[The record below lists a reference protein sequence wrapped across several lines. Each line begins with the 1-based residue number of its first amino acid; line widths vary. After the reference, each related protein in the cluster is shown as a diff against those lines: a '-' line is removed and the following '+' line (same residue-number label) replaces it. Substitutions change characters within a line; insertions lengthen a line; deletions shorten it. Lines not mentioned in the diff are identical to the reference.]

1 MTDVKNPT
9 SPAFKAFVDASV
21 RRPTL
26 LLNLSSLRS
35 LWRLL
40 HGDLF
45 SKASSSLLLFILTFV
60 YYDAQAG
67 AMGALF
73 AAVLLYPLDVVKTR
87 RQVDVDNSKEEE
99 QELDA
104 EAKAK
109 ALAARKK
116 KAHNLLVAVWL
127 IYRQE
132 GVEGLFAGLSS
143 KVVHTVSSN
152 FAYFYWYSFL
162 KTAVEKHSST
172 PITTGMSLLMAST
185 AGALNMS
192 MTLPLEMINT
202 RAQIQPSDD
211 ESSDADDKG
220 EQKEKDANRRTMWG
234 LAKEI
239 YAEDGLL
246 SFWKG
251 FIPSLVLVSN
261 PSINYTIFD
270 KLKLQLQHSKMAA
283 SGAKRISSLTALE
296 AFILAAIAKAVA
308 TIVTYPV
315 IRAKVLMQAQKKQVA
330 GYHKSSHGHH
340 HAEMGNS
347 MVQVLKRIGEL
358 EGPSGYFKGCS
369 AQLFNT
375 VLKSALLVMTKEQ
388 ITKYT
393 MRVLYMLRRN
403 AGPKAI
409 EAAKA

>member
-1 MTDVKNPT
+1 MADVKNPT
-9 SPAFKAFVDASV
+9 SPAFKAFVDAS
-21 RRPTL
+21 
-26 LLNLSSLRS
+26 
-35 LWRLL
+35 
-40 HGDLF
+40 
-45 SKASSSLLLFILTFV
+45 
-60 YYDAQAG
+60 AG

-87 RQVDVDNSKEEE
+87 RQ
-99 QELDA
+99 
-104 EAKAK
+104 AKAV
-109 ALAARKK
+109 ALRKK

-143 KVVHTVSSN
+143 KVVHTVTSN

-172 PITTGMSLLMAST
+172 PITTSMSLLMAST

-211 ESSDADDKG
+211 ESSDADDKKDD
-220 EQKEKDANRRTMWG
+220 KEPQRRTMWG
-234 LAKEI
+234 IAKEI
-239 YAEDGLL
+239 YAEDGLM

-283 SGAKRISSLTALE
+283 SNAKRVSSLTALE

-308 TIVTYPV
+308 TIVTYPI
-315 IRAKVLMQAQKKQVA
+315 IRAKVLMQAQKKQIA
-330 GYHKSSHGHH
+330 GHQKSSHGHHH

-358 EGPSGYFKGCS
+358 EGPTGYFKGCS

-375 VLKSALLVMTKEQ
+375 VIKSALLVMTKEQ

>member
-1 MTDVKNPT
+1 MDTCGCPSRVSQLACGTLCPPSRNIRPTSARRAATSSQHSLVRALAARSMAAPSSSAT
-9 SPAFKAFVDASV
+9 SPAFKAFVDAS
-21 RRPTL
+21 
-26 LLNLSSLRS
+26 
-35 LWRLL
+35 
-40 HGDLF
+40 
-45 SKASSSLLLFILTFV
+45 
-60 YYDAQAG
+60 AG

-73 AAVLLYPLDVVKTR
+73 AAVLLYPLDVAKTR
-87 RQVDVDNSKEEE
+87 RQVDVAD
-99 QELDA
+99 QQD
-104 EAKAK
+104 
-109 ALAARKK
+109 AARRKE
-116 KAHNLLVAVWL
+116 ARNLLAAVWL
-127 IYRQE
+127 IYRRE
-132 GVEGLFAGLSS
+132 GADGLFAGLSS
-143 KVVHTVSSN
+143 KVAHTVSSN

-162 KTAVEKHSST
+162 KAAAERQARA
-172 PITTGMSLLMAST
+172 PITTGTSLLVASA

-202 RAQIQPSDD
+202 RAQILPSDD
-211 ESSDADDKG
+211 EADADADKD
-220 EQKEKDANRRTMWG
+220 KDQDGRRSMWG

-283 SGAKRISSLTALE
+283 TNATRVSSLTALE

-330 GYHKSSHGHH
+330 GQQKTSHAHH

-347 MVQVLKRIGEL
+347 MLQVLKRIGEL

-393 MRVLYMLRRN
+393 MRVLYMLRRD
-403 AGPKAI
+403 AAPKAI

>member
-1 MTDVKNPT
+1 MADKSPT
-9 SPAFKAFVDASV
+9 SPAFKAFVDAS
-21 RRPTL
+21 
-26 LLNLSSLRS
+26 
-35 LWRLL
+35 
-40 HGDLF
+40 
-45 SKASSSLLLFILTFV
+45 
-60 YYDAQAG
+60 AG

-87 RQVDVDNSKEEE
+87 RQVDVDDSKEEE
-99 QELDA
+99 TE
-104 EAKAK
+104 EAKNK
-109 ALAARKK
+109 AIELRKK
-116 KAHNLLVAVWL
+116 KAHNLLAAVWL

-132 GVEGLFAGLSS
+132 GVEGIFAGLSS

-162 KTAVEKHSST
+162 KTAVEKHSSK

-211 ESSDADDKG
+211 ESSDSD
-220 EQKEKDANRRTMWG
+220 EKNKDTTPPSRTMWG
-234 LAKEI
+234 IAKEI
-239 YAEDGLL
+239 YAEDGLT

-270 KLKLQLQHSKMAA
+270 KLKLQLQHSKMVATNA
-283 SGAKRISSLTALE
+283 TRMSSLTALE

-308 TIVTYPV
+308 TIITYPV
-315 IRAKVLMQAQKKQVA
+315 IRAKVLMQAQKKHITGQK
-330 GYHKSSHGHH
+330 KSPHGHH

-393 MRVLYMLRRN
+393 MRVLYLLRQN

>member
-1 MTDVKNPT
+1 MADVKNPT
-9 SPAFKAFVDASV
+9 SPAFKAFVDAS
-21 RRPTL
+21 
-26 LLNLSSLRS
+26 
-35 LWRLL
+35 
-40 HGDLF
+40 
-45 SKASSSLLLFILTFV
+45 
-60 YYDAQAG
+60 AG

-87 RQVDVDNSKEEE
+87 RQVDVDDSKEEQDE
-99 QELDA
+99 

-116 KAHNLLVAVWL
+116 KANNLLLAVWL
-127 IYRQE
+127 IYRRE
-132 GVEGLFAGLSS
+132 GVEGLFAGLGS

-211 ESSDADDKG
+211 EASDADDKG
-220 EQKEKDANRRTMWG
+220 EQKKPPSRTMWS
-234 LAKEI
+234 LAQEI

-261 PSINYTIFD
+261 PSINYTVFD

-283 SGAKRISSLTALE
+283 SNAKRVSSLTALE
-296 AFILAAIAKAVA
+296 AFILAAIAKAIA
-308 TIVTYPV
+308 TIITYPI

-330 GYHKSSHGHH
+330 GPQKSSSGQHH

-347 MVQVLKRIGEL
+347 MVQ
-358 EGPSGYFKGCS
+358 
-369 AQLFNT
+369 LFNT
-375 VLKSALLVMTKEQ
+375 VIKSALLVMTKEQ

-393 MRVLYMLRRN
+393 MRVLYLLRRD

>member
-1 MTDVKNPT
+1 
-9 SPAFKAFVDASV
+9 
-21 RRPTL
+21 
-26 LLNLSSLRS
+26 
-35 LWRLL
+35 
-40 HGDLF
+40 
-45 SKASSSLLLFILTFV
+45 
-60 YYDAQAG
+60 
-67 AMGALF
+67 MGALF

-87 RQVDVDNSKEEE
+87 RQVDVDDSKETGE
-99 QELDA
+99 QDA

-109 ALAARKK
+109 AVELRKK
-116 KAHNLLVAVWL
+116 KARNMLVTCWL
-127 IYRQE
+127 IYRHE
-132 GVEGLFAGLSS
+132 GLEGLFAGLSS
-143 KVVHTVSSN
+143 KMVHTVSSN

-211 ESSDADDKG
+211 ESSDSDDKT
-220 EQKEKDANRRTMWG
+220 EAKEVHHRGMWE

-239 YAEDGLL
+239 YAEDGLQ

-251 FIPSLVLVSN
+251 FIPSMVLVSN

-270 KLKLQLQHSKMAA
+270 KLKLRLQMSKMAA
-283 SGAKRISSLTALE
+283 SNAARVSSLTALE
-296 AFILAAIAKAVA
+296 AFLLAAIAKAVA

-315 IRAKVLMQAQKKQVA
+315 IRAKVLMQAQKKQLGGKQAV
-330 GYHKSSHGHH
+330 SGHH
-340 HAEMGNS
+340 HHHAKMGNS
-347 MVQVLKRIGEL
+347 MVQVLRRIGEL

-375 VLKSALLVMTKEQ
+375 VIKSALLVMTKEQ

-403 AGPKAI
+403 ATPQAAL

>member
-1 MTDVKNPT
+1 MADKNPT
-9 SPAFKAFVDASV
+9 SPAFKAFVDAS
-21 RRPTL
+21 
-26 LLNLSSLRS
+26 
-35 LWRLL
+35 
-40 HGDLF
+40 
-45 SKASSSLLLFILTFV
+45 
-60 YYDAQAG
+60 AG

-87 RQVDVDNSKEEE
+87 RQVDVDDSKEEE
-99 QELDA
+99 TE

-109 ALAARKK
+109 AVELRKK
-116 KAHNLLVAVWL
+116 KTHNLLWL
-127 IYRQE
+127 C
-132 GVEGLFAGLSS
+132 GSSTASKDS

-211 ESSDADDKG
+211 ESSDSDDKN
-220 EQKEKDANRRTMWG
+220 KEKEPQGRTMWG
-234 LAKEI
+234 IAKEI
-239 YAEDGLL
+239 YAEDGLM

-251 FIPSLVLVSN
+251 FIPSLVLARELPDGAGGV
-261 PSINYTIFD
+261 Y
-270 KLKLQLQHSKMAA
+270 
-283 SGAKRISSLTALE
+283 SGGNCQSCGYLI
-296 AFILAAIAKAVA
+296 
-308 TIVTYPV
+308 TYPV
-315 IRAKVLMQAQKKQVA
+315 IRAKVLMQAQKKQIT
-330 GYHKSSHGHH
+330 GQHKSSHGHH

-347 MVQVLKRIGEL
+347 MLQVLKRIGEL

-393 MRVLYMLRRN
+393 MRVLYLLRRN

>member
-1 MTDVKNPT
+1 MTDAKAAT
-9 SPAFKAFVDASV
+9 SPAFKAFVDAS
-21 RRPTL
+21 
-26 LLNLSSLRS
+26 
-35 LWRLL
+35 
-40 HGDLF
+40 
-45 SKASSSLLLFILTFV
+45 
-60 YYDAQAG
+60 AG

-87 RQVDVDNSKEEE
+87 RQVDVDNSKEEGE
-99 QELDA
+99 QDE

-109 ALAARKK
+109 ALEQRKK
-116 KAHNLLVAVWL
+116 KARNLLVACWL

-202 RAQIQPSDD
+202 RAQILPSDD
-211 ESSDADDKG
+211 ESSDAEEKG
-220 EQKEKDANRRTMWG
+220 EQKPQRRTMWG

-283 SGAKRISSLTALE
+283 SNAKRVSSLTALE

-308 TIVTYPV
+308 TIVTYPI
-315 IRAKVLMQAQKKQVA
+315 IRAKVLMQAQKKQIA
-330 GYHKSSHGHH
+330 GQQKGSGHHH

-347 MVQVLKRIGEL
+347 MLQVLKRIGEL
-358 EGPSGYFKGCS
+358 EGPGGYFKGCS

>member
-1 MTDVKNPT
+1 MADKNPT
-9 SPAFKAFVDASV
+9 SPAFKAFVDAS
-21 RRPTL
+21 
-26 LLNLSSLRS
+26 
-35 LWRLL
+35 
-40 HGDLF
+40 
-45 SKASSSLLLFILTFV
+45 
-60 YYDAQAG
+60 AG

-87 RQVDVDNSKEEE
+87 RQVDVDDSKEEE
-99 QELDA
+99 TE

-109 ALAARKK
+109 AVELRKK
-116 KAHNLLVAVWL
+116 KTHNLLMAVWL
-127 IYRQE
+127 IYRQQ

-211 ESSDADDKG
+211 ESSDSDDKN
-220 EQKEKDANRRTMWG
+220 KEKESQGRTMWG
-234 LAKEI
+234 IAKEI
-239 YAEDGLL
+239 YAEDGLM

-283 SGAKRISSLTALE
+283 SNARRVSSLTALE

-308 TIVTYPV
+308 TLITYPV
-315 IRAKVLMQAQKKQVA
+315 IRAKVLMQAQKKQIT
-330 GYHKSSHGHH
+330 GQHKSSHGHH

-347 MVQVLKRIGEL
+347 MLQVLKRIGEL

-393 MRVLYMLRRN
+393 MRVLYLLRRN

>member
-1 MTDVKNPT
+1 MSDIKSPT
-9 SPAFKAFVDASV
+9 SPAFKAFVDAS
-21 RRPTL
+21 
-26 LLNLSSLRS
+26 
-35 LWRLL
+35 
-40 HGDLF
+40 
-45 SKASSSLLLFILTFV
+45 
-60 YYDAQAG
+60 AG

-87 RQVDVDNSKEEE
+87 RQVDVDNSKEE
-99 QELDA
+99 QQMLD
-104 EAKAK
+104 AKAK

-132 GVEGLFAGLSS
+132 GVEGLLAGLSS

-202 RAQIQPSDD
+202 RAQIQSSDD
-211 ESSDADDKG
+211 EASDADDKS
-220 EQKEKDANRRTMWG
+220 EEKDTNRRTMWG

-270 KLKLQLQHSKMAA
+270 KLKLQLQQSKMAA

-296 AFILAAIAKAVA
+296 AFMLAAIAKAVA
-308 TIVTYPV
+308 TIVTYPI
-315 IRAKVLMQAQKKQVA
+315 IRAKVLMQAQKKQIA
-330 GYHKSSHGHH
+330 GQQKSSHGHH

-358 EGPSGYFKGCS
+358 EGPGGYFKGCS

>member
-9 SPAFKAFVDASV
+9 SPAFKAFVDAS
-21 RRPTL
+21 
-26 LLNLSSLRS
+26 
-35 LWRLL
+35 
-40 HGDLF
+40 
-45 SKASSSLLLFILTFV
+45 
-60 YYDAQAG
+60 AG
-67 AMGALF
+67 AVGALF

-87 RQVDVDNSKEEE
+87 RQVDVDDSKEEDKQE
-99 QELDA
+99 QSE

-109 ALAARKK
+109 ALEERKK
-116 KAHNLLVAVWL
+116 KTNNLLVACWL
-127 IYRQE
+127 IHRQE
-132 GVEGLFAGLSS
+132 GIDGLFAGLSS
-143 KVVHTVSSN
+143 KVAHTVSSN

-202 RAQIQPSDD
+202 RAQIQHSDD
-211 ESSDADDKG
+211 EGSDAD
-220 EQKEKDANRRTMWG
+220 EKEEGKKQNRTMWG
-234 LAKEI
+234 IAKEI
-239 YAEDGLL
+239 YAENGLM

-283 SGAKRISSLTALE
+283 SNAKRLSSLSALE

-308 TIVTYPV
+308 TIITYPI
-315 IRAKVLMQAQKKQVA
+315 IRAKVLMQAQKKQVV
-330 GYHKSSHGHH
+330 GQEKSTGSHH
-340 HAEMGNS
+340 HHTNMGDS
-347 MVQVLKRIGEL
+347 MLQVLKRIGEL

-375 VLKSALLVMTKEQ
+375 VIKSALLVMTKEQ

-403 AGPKAI
+403 AAPKAI

>member
-1 MTDVKNPT
+1 MADKNPT
-9 SPAFKAFVDASV
+9 SPAFKAFVDAS
-21 RRPTL
+21 
-26 LLNLSSLRS
+26 
-35 LWRLL
+35 
-40 HGDLF
+40 
-45 SKASSSLLLFILTFV
+45 
-60 YYDAQAG
+60 AG

-87 RQVDVDNSKEEE
+87 RQVDVDDSKEEE
-99 QELDA
+99 TE

-109 ALAARKK
+109 AVELRKK
-116 KAHNLLVAVWL
+116 KTHNLLMAVWL
-127 IYRQE
+127 IYRQQ

-143 KVVHTVSSN
+143 
-152 FAYFYWYSFL
+152 

-211 ESSDADDKG
+211 ESSDSDDKN
-220 EQKEKDANRRTMWG
+220 KEKESQGRTMWG
-234 LAKEI
+234 IAKEI
-239 YAEDGLL
+239 YAEDGLM

-283 SGAKRISSLTALE
+283 SNARRVSSLTALE

-308 TIVTYPV
+308 TLITYPV
-315 IRAKVLMQAQKKQVA
+315 IRAKVLMQAQKKQIT
-330 GYHKSSHGHH
+330 GQHKSSHGHH

-347 MVQVLKRIGEL
+347 MLQVLKRIGEL

-393 MRVLYMLRRN
+393 MRVLYLLRRN

>member
-1 MTDVKNPT
+1 
-9 SPAFKAFVDASV
+9 
-21 RRPTL
+21 
-26 LLNLSSLRS
+26 
-35 LWRLL
+35 
-40 HGDLF
+40 
-45 SKASSSLLLFILTFV
+45 
-60 YYDAQAG
+60 
-67 AMGALF
+67 MGALF

-87 RQVDVDNSKEEE
+87 RQVDVDNSKEEDK
-99 QELDA
+99 ELD
-104 EAKAK
+104 EQAKAK
-109 ALAARKK
+109 ALEARKK

-211 ESSDADDKG
+211 EASDADDKP
-220 EQKEKDANRRTMWG
+220 QEKDAGRRTMWG

-283 SGAKRISSLTALE
+283 SNAKRLSSLTALE

-308 TIVTYPV
+308 TIITYPV
-315 IRAKVLMQAQKKQVA
+315 IRAKVLMQAQKKQIA
-330 GYHKSSHGHH
+330 GEKKNSHGHH

-358 EGPSGYFKGCS
+358 EGPSGFFKGCS

-393 MRVLYMLRRN
+393 MRVLYMLHRN
-403 AGPKAI
+403 AVPKAI

>member
-1 MTDVKNPT
+1 MTDKNPT
-9 SPAFKAFVDASV
+9 SPAFKAFVDAS
-21 RRPTL
+21 
-26 LLNLSSLRS
+26 
-35 LWRLL
+35 
-40 HGDLF
+40 
-45 SKASSSLLLFILTFV
+45 
-60 YYDAQAG
+60 AG

-87 RQVDVDNSKEEE
+87 RQVDVDDSKEEE
-99 QELDA
+99 TE

-109 ALAARKK
+109 AVELRKK

-127 IYRQE
+127 IYRKE
-132 GVEGLFAGLSS
+132 GVEGLLAGLSS

-162 KTAVEKHSST
+162 KTAVEKHSSM

-211 ESSDADDKG
+211 ESSDSDDKNKTS
-220 EQKEKDANRRTMWG
+220 EPQRRTMWG
-234 LAKEI
+234 IAKEI
-239 YAEDGLL
+239 YAEDGLM

-283 SGAKRISSLTALE
+283 SNAKRVSSLTALE

-308 TIVTYPV
+308 TIITYPV
-315 IRAKVLMQAQKKQVA
+315 IRAKVLMQAQKKQIA
-330 GYHKSSHGHH
+330 GQKSSHGHH
-340 HAEMGNS
+340 HAEMGTS
-347 MVQVLKRIGEL
+347 MLQVLKRIGEL

-393 MRVLYMLRRN
+393 MRVLYLLRRN